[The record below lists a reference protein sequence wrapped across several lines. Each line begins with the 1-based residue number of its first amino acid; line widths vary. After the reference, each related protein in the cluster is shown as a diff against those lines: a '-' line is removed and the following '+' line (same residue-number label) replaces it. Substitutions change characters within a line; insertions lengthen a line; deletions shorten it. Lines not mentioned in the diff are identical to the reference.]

1 MTLYIARRGNG
12 QFYIQKED
20 VERYAE
26 LGYQI
31 FKTEEVPVTDIKT
44 EMEEINHEQS

>member
-1 MTLYIARRGNG
+1 MTLYIARKENG

-20 VERYAE
+20 IVRYAE

-31 FKTEEVPVTDIKT
+31 LKTEEVPVYDVEAEAKS
-44 EMEEINHEQS
+44 EE